1 LASDQLH
8 LGIADIFSRVPPDRD
23 ALIHDGERWSFGE
36 LQAEATRFAA
46 GMASR
51 GVGHGDFV
59 AFALPNGPQFFALAF
74 GIYMCGA
81 IPAPLSAMLAS
92 GERDAILDLLKPAIF
107 VSDETLEDMVSC
119 KSPLPSGQVSP
130 SWKACTSGG
139 STGRPKVIVDARPA
153 AFPATTEF
161 VDIPANGRVII
172 PGPLYHNA
180 PFACAIF
187 ALWRGSCVV
196 TLPKFD
202 ALETLRLIEAER
214 VEWALMVPTMMGR
227 ILALPGKERN
237 QFDLTTWS
245 KVVHTAAP
253 MPEWQKRAWIEWMQP
268 EHIWEVY
275 GSTEGIIRCF
285 IGGQEWL
292 ERPGSV
298 GRPIGGVELRVLGD
312 AGQDLPPGA
321 TGEIYA
327 LPPGG
332 GGSTYR
338 YIGADSKRI
347 DGGWESVGDAGWI
360 DADGYLFL
368 ADRIDDLIISGGVN
382 VWPAEVEAALLRHPR
397 IRSCAVYGKRD
408 EDMGTIVHAVV
419 ETDEGLSLDD
429 VRAFLG
435 DHLARPK
442 HPRSLEV
449 QDTPVRDDAGKFRKP
464 KLGRTRT

>member
-1 LASDQLH
+1 MASDAPP
-8 LGIADIFSRVPPDRD
+8 LGIADVFSRVPPSRD
-23 ALIHDGERWSFGE
+23 ALVHEGERWSFAQ
-36 LQAEATRFAA
+36 LQAEATRYAA
-46 GMASR
+46 WLSSR
-51 GVGHGDFV
+51 GVGYGDFV
-59 AFALPNGPQFFALAF
+59 AFALPNGPAFFALAF

-81 IPAPLSAMLAS
+81 IPAPLSSKLAS
-92 GERDAILDLLKPAIF
+92 GERDAILELLEPVIF
-107 VSDETLEDMVSC
+107 VSAETLEDMEFRASA
-119 KSPLPSGQVSP
+119 PLSGQVSP

-153 AFPATTEF
+153 AFPATAEF

-214 VEWALMVPTMMGR
+214 VQWALMVPTMMGR
-227 ILALPGKERN
+227 ILALSSEDRRQN
-237 QFDLTTWS
+237 NLSAWV

-253 MPEWQKRAWIEWMQP
+253 MPEWQKRAWIDWMGAD
-268 EHIWEVY
+268 HIWEVY

-285 IGGQEWL
+285 IGGHEWL
-292 ERPGSV
+292 ERMGSV
-298 GRPIGGVELRVLGD
+298 GRPIGGVKLRVLGET
-312 AGQDLPPGA
+312 GQDLPPGE

-338 YIGADSKRI
+338 YIGAEPKRI
-347 DGGWESVGDAGWI
+347 EGGWESVGDAGWL
-360 DADGYLFL
+360 DRDGYLFL
-368 ADRIDDLIISGGVN
+368 ADRVDDLIISGGVN
-382 VWPAEVEAALLRHPR
+382 VWPAEVEAAILRHPQ
-397 IRSCAVYGKRD
+397 IRSCAVFGKNND
-408 EDMGTIVHAVV
+408 DMGAIVHAVL
-419 ETDEGLSLDD
+419 ETDEALELEDL
-429 VRAFLG
+429 RHFLG
-435 DHLARPK
+435 DQLERAK
-442 HPRSLEV
+442 HPRSLEL

-464 KLGRTRT
+464 KLGRARA